1 MLQQRDTIIFHT
13 SSTQVK
19 TIAEMIKLNVLDIIY
34 IYKKTTII
42 NLYVSHS
49 NKKQNKIHL
58 NDWKTVIKAD
68 FDYLASDS

>member
-1 MLQQRDTIIFHT
+1 
-13 SSTQVK
+13 
-19 TIAEMIKLNVLDIIY
+19 MIKLNVLDIIY